1 MRHYEVIFLV
11 HPDQSEQVPAM
22 VDRYRALLESNGGTI
37 HRFEDWGRRQM
48 AYMIEKVYKAHYVLM
63 NIECDGNT
71 LTELNSMFKFS
82 DAVIRNLV
90 VATEAEPWSAMTETL
105 LMYAA
110 RSDHLENTIRPA
122 LAAGDWVVCDRFAD
136 SSRAYQGAGGG
147 VAQDFIEQIDA
158 AVVADDQP
166 DLTLVFDLPVE
177 VGLER
182 AFGRGLFETRFESKG
197 LAFHQRLREGF
208 LRIVETNPDRCVR
221 IDAVGD
227 LDTVEERVWRAVQ
240 ARVL

>member
-1 MRHYEVIFLV
+1 MTRGKFITFEGGEGAGKSTQVGRLV
-11 HPDQSEQVPAM
+11 ARLQPRLG
-22 VDRYRALLESNGGTI
+22 DRTVVRTREPGGS
-37 HRFEDWGRRQM
+37 RGAE
-48 AYMIEKVYKAHYVLM
+48 
-63 NIECDGNT
+63 
-71 LTELNSMFKFS
+71 
-82 DAVIRNLV
+82 VIRNLV

-147 VAQDFIEQIDA
+147 VRPDFIEQVDA
-158 AVVADDQP
+158 GVVGADQP

-177 VGLER
+177 LGLER

-197 LAFHQRLREGF
+197 LAFHRRLRDGF
-208 LRIVETNPDRCVR
+208 RRVVQDHPERCVL
-221 IDAVGD
+221 IDASGSPD
-227 LDTVEERVWRAVQ
+227 EVEARVWDAVE
-240 ARVL
+240 ARLL